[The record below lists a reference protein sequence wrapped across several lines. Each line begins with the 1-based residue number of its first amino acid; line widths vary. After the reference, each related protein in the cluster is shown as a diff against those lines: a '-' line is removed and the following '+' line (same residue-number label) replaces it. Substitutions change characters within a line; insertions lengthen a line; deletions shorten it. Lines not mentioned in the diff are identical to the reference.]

1 MEFLKKTAEYLLQEH
16 AEHLSEICIVL
27 PNRRAGVFLKK
38 HFSSLITSP
47 VFLPRI
53 VSIQDFIVDLSGTV
67 VTDEYTLLIELY
79 KSYVT
84 VKKEGAESFDDFL
97 KWGNKLLQD
106 FDEIDQHLGDAR
118 YVFTYLKEEKNLA
131 LWALD
136 KTPLSDFQVNY
147 LGFYG
152 MLYDIYLEFGK
163 RLQAL
168 QLGNYGMAC
177 RKAVANINDETFVPK
192 FQKVIFTGL
201 NALTRSEEV
210 ILGYFAE
217 RKLSEMLWDADNY
230 YVANRQQEAGTFIRK
245 HLKGLEPEKVKWI
258 GNELATEKK
267 EINIIGVSG
276 NIGQVKFTASEIN
289 RLLGENTPTEN
300 ISIVLNEESLL
311 IPLLNSI
318 PEGINAFNIT
328 MGFPLKLTPIYSLI
342 ELIFTLQLN
351 SERFR
356 SIKQTNEPLFYHK
369 DLQKL
374 FSHNYFPV
382 LLGKKNIRDAAA
394 RLTEQKKVFYTRF
407 EVHGL
412 LSKMD
417 KSLAD
422 SLAYIFEPWQ
432 QESKRAIECLLQLID
447 QIREQIGNDKG
458 IEIELLFAAYKILQR
473 LSDIS
478 KTDDISMSATTLQI
492 LFDQNISQSTVPF
505 VGEPLK
511 GLQIMGM
518 LETRALDFDTIFM
531 LSVNEGVLPKG
542 KTVNSFIPHGIR
554 IDAGLPTYKQ
564 NEQIFAYHFY
574 RLLQGCK
581 KIYLL
586 YNTQPD
592 DMGGGEQSRFINQLV
607 YELPKYNPD
616 IIIKVQNLSIPP
628 LQQATVPIVIKKT
641 SDIVDKLKKIGER
654 GFSPSALNSF
664 RKCTL
669 QYYFNYIAE
678 IKEADELTEIIDQ
691 QEFGNYLHA
700 VLEKLFTSLSGEELT
715 IEKIEALN
723 TTYEKIL
730 TEEFGAQD
738 SSKLERMSGKNLL
751 IFHVIKDYLKDFLN
765 KQKDITAENLQHYKT
780 YRILAIEKKLSVQY
794 QVETAQG
801 SIPVNIIGKIDRVDQ
816 MDDHIQIIDYKS
828 GDVRSKNF
836 TLEKLFEDEQD
847 PKNDYCFQ
855 LMLYLWLFGRDK
867 EAPSCNSIHSGVWSF
882 RKIQEGV
889 KNVTFSPE
897 PGSKT
902 KDASIGPEQLAA
914 LEDYL
919 NHLLQQL
926 FDMNS
931 DFVQTSNEDNCR
943 YCPYKGICRKG

>member
-1 MEFLKKTAEYLLQEH
+1 MEFLKKTAEYLLHEH
-16 AEHLSEICIVL
+16 ADHLSEICIVL

-38 HFSSLITSP
+38 HFSTLITVP

-53 VSIQDFIVDLSGTV
+53 VSIQDFIVDLSGSV
-67 VTDEYTLLIELY
+67 VADEYTLLIELY

-97 KWGNKLLQD
+97 KWGHKLLQD
-106 FDEIDQHLGDAR
+106 FDEIDQHLGDVR

-136 KTPLSDFQVNY
+136 RTPLSDFQVNY

-152 MLYDIYLEFGK
+152 MLYDIYLEFNK

-168 QLGNYGMAC
+168 QTGNYGMAC
-177 RKAVANINDETFVPK
+177 RKAVENINDAAFVPK

-210 ILGYFAE
+210 ILGYFSE

-230 YVANRQQEAGTFIRK
+230 YVANQQQEAGTFIRK
-245 HLKGLEPEKVKWI
+245 HLKGQDYDKVKWI
-258 GNELATEKK
+258 TNELATEKK

-276 NIGQVKFTASEIN
+276 NIGQVKFTANEIS
-289 RLLGENTPTEN
+289 RLLGENTLTEN

-356 SIKQTNEPLFYHK
+356 SIKQTQEPLFYHK

-374 FSHNYFPV
+374 FNHNYFPV
-382 LLGKKNIRDAAA
+382 LLGDKNIRDAAS

-407 EVHGL
+407 EVQGL

-417 KSLAD
+417 KTLAD
-422 SLAYIFEPWQ
+422 SLGYIFEPWQ
-432 QESKRAIECLLQLID
+432 QESKRAIDCLLQLID
-447 QIREQIGNDKG
+447 QIRAQIATDKG

-542 KTVNSFIPHGIR
+542 KTMNSFIPHGIR
-554 IDAGLPTYKQ
+554 VDSGLPTYKH

-607 YELPKYNPD
+607 YELQKYNPD
-616 IIIKVQNLSIPP
+616 IIVNVQNLSIPP
-628 LQQATVPIVIKKT
+628 LQEGISPIAIKKT
-641 SDIVDKLKKIGER
+641 KDIIDKLRQIGQR

-664 RKCTL
+664 RKCQL

-700 VLEKLFTSLSGEELT
+700 VLEKLFTGLTGQELT
-715 IEKIEALN
+715 TAMIETLN
-723 TTYEKIL
+723 HTYEEIL
-730 TEEFGAQD
+730 TEEFTEGESD
-738 SSKLERMSGKNLL
+738 KLERMSGKNLL
-751 IFHVIKDYLKDFLN
+751 IFHVIKDYLRDFLN
-765 KQKDITAENLQHYKT
+765 KQKEITEENLQKYKS
-780 YRILAIEKKLSVQY
+780 YQILSIEKKLIAEYS
-794 QVETAQG
+794 VETGGETIA
-801 SIPVNIIGKIDRVDQ
+801 VNITGKIDRIDQ

-836 TLEKLFEDEQD
+836 SLDKLFEDEQY

-855 LMLYLWLFGRDK
+855 LMLYLWLFGKDK

-882 RKIQEGV
+882 RRIQEGV
-889 KNVTFSPE
+889 KNVTFSPD

-902 KDASIGPEQLAA
+902 KDAFMGPEQLAA
-914 LEDYL
+914 FEDYL

-926 FDMNS
+926 FDANS

-943 YCPYKGICRKG
+943 YCPYKGICQK